1 MRVTPQ
7 YTKIRYKYMDL
18 TLTNLPTKMVVI
30 INMIIGIL
38 RTLIEWLSTLKEYAS
53 NYGEV
58 LKVAGL
64 RT

>member
-38 RTLIEWLSTLKEYAS
+38 RTLIEWLSTL
-53 NYGEV
+53 
-58 LKVAGL
+58 
-64 RT
+64 